1 MTDGNRPL
9 EESVELG
16 GQLAAVAAANLPL
29 GPGLRALA
37 AEVSRRS
44 LRNALVR
51 AADRLDAGDPL
62 DRVLSA
68 EHGFP
73 GYVRGLVLAGLRS
86 GRLGQALAEFAAIE
100 RDRLE
105 LHRQIRAALRYP
117 VVLVGFGLALVL
129 MFSVFVVPGFA
140 KVFADFGLD
149 LPLATEVFLWTVKY
163 GVWHFVAL
171 VVVLGLVLVEVCKTG
186 RPAWLQRWSYHVPV
200 LGPLWRCQG
209 LAEFARLMGLL
220 VDQQLPLAESFEWAA
235 DSLRQRDLAEA
246 SRRAATRAREGLP
259 AAEAMGQSGGF
270 PPTLRTAVASVQ
282 AAAGLGD
289 AFRAAG
295 EVYDRR
301 ARVYVRVLRA
311 VAAPMAFLFVAGFIG
326 SMFVALAIPMLSL
339 FHRLT

>member
-1 MTDGNRPL
+1 MTDRERPL
-9 EESVELG
+9 EESIALG
-16 GQLAAVAAANLPL
+16 GQLAALAAANLPL

-37 AEVSRRS
+37 AEMSRRS
-44 LRNALVR
+44 LRKALLR

-62 DRVLSA
+62 DQVLSA

-73 GYVRGLVLAGLRS
+73 GYVRGLVLAGLHS
-86 GRLGQALAEFAAIE
+86 GHVGQALAEFAAIE

-140 KVFADFGLD
+140 KVFADFEMD
-149 LPLATEVFLWTVKY
+149 LPLVTEVFLGTVKY
-163 GVWHFVAL
+163 GVWNIVAL

-186 RPAWLQRWSYHVPV
+186 RPAWLQRWSYHLPI
-200 LGPLWRCQG
+200 LGPLGRAQG
-209 LAEFARLMGLL
+209 VAEFARLMGLL
-220 VDQQLPLAESFEWAA
+220 VDQRLPLAESFAWAA
-235 DSLRQRDLAEA
+235 ESLRQRDLADA

-270 PPTLRTAVASVQ
+270 PPTLRAAVASAQ
-282 AAAGLGD
+282 AAAELGD

-301 ARVYVRVLRA
+301 ARVYVRVLKA
-311 VAAPMAFLFVAGFIG
+311 VAALVAFLFVAGFVG
-326 SMFVALAIPMLSL
+326 SMFVALVLPMLSL
-339 FHRLT
+339 FERLL